1 MAIVLSESVLLLLVN
16 LLLLLWINFLI
27 ISIIIPCIWWKYLE
41 FSFGTS
47 FGWCKFELLM
57 QMPISFL
64 KVNSCS
70 YLVVLESF
78 CIVTYFI
85 INFLAHRCL
94 LVFTLY
100 YLAAF
105 FWLVSFFEVGN
116 ISLIWQIQ
124 FLFFFFWVNHTMNIL
139 DSPSGHR
146 QMMQIH
152 YLWYADSNFSLF
164 YIYTVI
170 YFWNSFSFGFCNH
183 IENLCLLLSG
193 WLVLSLLGMVMDAS
207 IG

>member
-116 ISLIWQIQ
+116 FINLTNSVS
-124 FLFFFFWVNHTMNIL
+124 FFFFFGLIIL
-139 DSPSGHR
+139 WISWIPLQDIGRWCKSTISDMLIAIFPYFIFTQLFISE
-146 QMMQIH
+146 IH
-152 YLWYADSNFSLF
+152 SLLAFVITLRIYVFFFPVGLF
-164 YIYTVI
+164 YHY
-170 YFWNSFSFGFCNH
+170 
-183 IENLCLLLSG
+183 
-193 WLVLSLLGMVMDAS
+193 
-207 IG
+207 